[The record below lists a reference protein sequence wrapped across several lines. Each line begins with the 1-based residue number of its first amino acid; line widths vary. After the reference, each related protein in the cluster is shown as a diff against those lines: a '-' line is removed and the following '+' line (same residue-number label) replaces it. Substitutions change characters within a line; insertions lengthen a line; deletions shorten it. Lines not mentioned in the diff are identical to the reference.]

1 VSDDVDKQRPPPE
14 PQTAS
19 AVLMV
24 RPAAFSRNEVTRPS
38 NRFQSA
44 DAVADA
50 EQLVKTALLEFDH
63 LVTRLKRHSIDV
75 QVFDGRTTTQLP
87 DEVFVNNWLTTHAN
101 GTIVLYPIMA
111 WNRRPE
117 RRRDL
122 IDDLQQRS
130 EGFRIDQIIDLSHLE
145 DAGQFLEG
153 SGSLV
158 LDRAN
163 RIGYAC
169 LSPRT
174 HVEAL
179 KEFARR
185 LDYGVVTF
193 DARDRDGHAIY
204 HTNVMMSLGE
214 RFAVVCLEAI
224 VETEERFRVLK
235 RLELTGRAVIEIS
248 LEQMHSFAGNL
259 LELKS
264 PNGNI
269 IVLSTRA
276 AKALTRPQKDM
287 LRRHAKLVTSSLN
300 AIETFGGGSAR
311 CMLAEIF
318 LEKKPRTQ

>member
-163 RIGYAC
+163 QIGYAC

>member
-1 VSDDVDKQRPPPE
+1 VTTDAKQPPPE
-14 PQTAS
+14 PQSAS

-38 NRFQSA
+38 NHFQSA
-44 DAVADA
+44 EAAADP
-50 EQLVKTALLEFDH
+50 EQLVKTAILEFDH
-63 LVTRLKRHSIDV
+63 LVTRLKRYEIDV
-75 QVFDGRTTTQLP
+75 QVFDGRTTKALP
-87 DEVFVNNWLTTHAN
+87 DEVFANNWITTHAN
-101 GTIVLYPIMA
+101 GTVVLYPLMA

-117 RRRDL
+117 RRRDIL
-122 IDDLQQRS
+122 DELQQRS
-130 EGFRIDQIIDLSHLE
+130 DGYRIEQIIDLSNLE
-145 DAGQFLEG
+145 HTGHFIEG
-153 SGSLV
+153 TGSVV

-185 LDYGVVTF
+185 LDYGIVTF
-193 DARDRDGHAIY
+193 DARDRDGHMIY

-214 RFAVVCLEAI
+214 RFGVVCLEAI
-224 VETEERFRVLK
+224 TETEERFRILR
-235 RLELTGRAVIEIS
+235 RLEMTGRDVIQIT
-248 LEQMHSFAGNL
+248 LDQMHAFAANL

-264 PNGNI
+264 PKGNI

-276 AKALTRPQKDM
+276 AKALTRPQKDV

-300 AIETFGGGSAR
+300 AIETFGGGSVR
-311 CMLAEIF
+311 CVLAEIF
-318 LEKKPRTQ
+318 LEKKPRIP

>member
-1 VSDDVDKQRPPPE
+1 
-14 PQTAS
+14 
-19 AVLMV
+19 M
-24 RPAAFSRNEVTRPS
+24 
-38 NRFQSA
+38 
-44 DAVADA
+44 ADA